1 MPIANDIIDTLTL
14 MTIESPKV
22 PSSWKWGSIWISLE
36 FQEFKFQIFNLF
48 KQPSSIIADILH
60 NFCRINFDNKID
72 YENLRKS
79 NTALYLN
86 RIDLKEETER
96 HVHLPNRTNRD
107 AYSVVRFIN
116 IISISVN
123 ISIRIFGL
131 FAIGAM
137 GRQFAYTEFESSDR
151 RESFTGC
158 LAYTCSMLILLAAYY
173 MGIIR
178 MVSHDLLMH
187 SLLAILGGV
196 FIAFSLQP
204 HDTYSKE
211 LNQI

>member
-1 MPIANDIIDTLTL
+1 MVQATEKIL
-14 MTIESPKV
+14 
-22 PSSWKWGSIWISLE
+22 
-36 FQEFKFQIFNLF
+36 
-48 KQPSSIIADILH
+48 ILH
-60 NFCRINFDNKID
+60 FYTLYALGTCPKSLDLRSQIS
-72 YENLRKS
+72 NLRS

>member
-1 MPIANDIIDTLTL
+1 MMMNTTVTEKFTLKN
-14 MTIESPKV
+14 SNKPFR
-22 PSSWKWGSIWISLE
+22 ISYRRL
-36 FQEFKFQIFNLF
+36 L
-48 KQPSSIIADILH
+48 SIIFIVITVINILSM
-60 NFCRINFDNKID
+60 II
-72 YENLRKS
+72 